1 MKQESDPD
9 SPSATPE
16 PAVTD
21 RRAPEEAPGVLSASR
36 LLSERSA
43 PDTAQASSARARL
56 PPLVPGP
63 VRDLSLRPRLL
74 TPKSELGIPTTA
86 LFQHPGLS
94 TANPAGLKDG
104 R

>member
-1 MKQESDPD
+1 MRRFVKQESDPN
-9 SPSATPE
+9 SPSSTPE

-21 RRAPEEAPGVLSASR
+21 RRAPEEAPGALSASR
-36 LLSERSA
+36 LPSECSA
-43 PDTAQASSARARL
+43 PDIAQASSARARL

-74 TPKSELGIPTTA
+74 TLKSELGIPTT
-86 LFQHPGLS
+86 LS